1 MKPCYCT
8 RTFSRKSKGI
18 KRSFVGSDDKESPIF
33 TRTKIFV
40 KTRIVTYE
48 NFQCHPY
55 SVIQSQ
61 NVTKVASL
69 SVITQEDKEPL
80 PAFSLGSMFYLSS
93 SSKACFQLNVLYI
106 PTESCCSS
114 ECEQKE
120 IFFQTAIKLKYGVGL
135 EKKPKLC
142 KSLSQENKLNGFLV
156 GIVDLLWREL
166 KHEKP
171 PKSSASLRFV
181 TFLSHC
187 CIWSSSHCCIWSSCF
202 YNAHFREKALLGKC
216 LKIQICKLA
225 SSENRQFGFFLLF
238 LNSIYCR
245 GLWGWGWGCVHRSA
259 YCNMVVVGW
268 YVERIGVCGR

>member
-1 MKPCYCT
+1 MKPCYRT
-8 RTFSRKSKGI
+8 RTFSQKSKCN
-18 KRSFVGSDDKESPIF
+18 KRNLVGSDDTESLPPIF

-106 PTESCCSS
+106 PTESCS

-120 IFFQTAIKLKYGVGL
+120 IFF
-135 EKKPKLC
+135 
-142 KSLSQENKLNGFLV
+142 SNGDQV
-156 GIVDLLWREL
+156 EIWRWIGKE
-166 KHEKP
+166 
-171 PKSSASLRFV
+171 
-181 TFLSHC
+181 T
-187 CIWSSSHCCIWSSCF
+187 
-202 YNAHFREKALLGKC
+202 KAV
-216 LKIQICKLA
+216 QIFI
-225 SSENRQFGFFLLF
+225 SGE
-238 LNSIYCR
+238 
-245 GLWGWGWGCVHRSA
+245 
-259 YCNMVVVGW
+259 
-268 YVERIGVCGR
+268 